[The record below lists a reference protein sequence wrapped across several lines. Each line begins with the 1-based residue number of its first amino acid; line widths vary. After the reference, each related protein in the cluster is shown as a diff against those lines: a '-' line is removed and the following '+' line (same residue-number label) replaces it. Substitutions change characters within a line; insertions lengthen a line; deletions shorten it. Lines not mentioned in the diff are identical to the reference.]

1 VIHVLEIII
10 GKLAIINFIILKAVS
25 MQITILNY
33 SMKLKKKPFKLF
45 VSTMLVALWG
55 SVALATTIIPF
66 PNLGEMAKASDAV
79 VVARATSNFEV
90 RSGTVTR
97 FRTSFTVVET
107 IKGTLAKDAN
117 FELQAWK
124 MKDGDFQRIIWGDP
138 EYVEGSVYLL
148 FLSQRSVEPFWQPQM
163 LSYGIFEREAIDG
176 ESYFVPS
183 KESLGLEVKA
193 RPDGIVPEPMAVYA
207 TKPLI
212 NKLREIV
219 NEGEEW
225 DKSDVIASDEI
236 NDRVYLEKA
245 PPAHCTYINIGGN
258 NARYTGFPADDII
271 LNSEDDGDSSF
282 TPPSAVHVQVSN
294 AVSDLETS
302 YGGIDYN
309 YSGTKNYV
317 PTCEGGSAGE
327 GNFLSVVGVREGLV
341 IFNDPCDEIDDLVGC
356 SGTLAV
362 GGLYASGTHDYD
374 GLTWASGYNTY
385 VIVND
390 SIGPNFCISAND
402 YKIMLIHEL
411 SHGLGIGHIASGAG
425 AANMNPS
432 CCNTIQPLDVQCLD
446 YTYAPLLPVELID
459 FTAQKESL
467 SVALQW
473 QTASEK
479 NNDHFLLQR
488 SVEGRAFETVGKIP
502 GAGNSQNL
510 KDYHF
515 IDQEPGDGLNYYRLK
530 QVDFDG
536 HFEYSEVRSV
546 RFDFVGEQISVYP
559 NPLDGE
565 LINVRFSSP
574 AEWEFDV
581 ELMDVNGTLLAQQ
594 KQFLEKGVNKL
605 QFSLSAHPSGVYWL
619 RFNYGPN
626 THTERIVK
634 L

>member
-1 VIHVLEIII
+1 
-10 GKLAIINFIILKAVS
+10 
-25 MQITILNY
+25 MQITIHNC

-55 SVALATTIIPF
+55 SMTFATTIIPF

-79 VVARATSNFEV
+79 VVAKAIRNFEKEMN
-90 RSGTVTR
+90 GWIR
-97 FRTSFTVVET
+97 FRTQFE
-107 IKGTLAKDAN
+107 IKDKISGEIEAY
-117 FELQAWK
+117 FEVQNMHLK
-124 MKDGDFQRIIWGDP
+124 NELMERRVDGDVTFK
-138 EYVEGSVYLL
+138 EGETYLL
-148 FLSQRSVEPFWQPQM
+148 FLHQSNYGYWQTKM
-163 LSYGIFEREAIDG
+163 LSYALFVEREKDG
-176 ESYFVPS
+176 QQLLVPVSEGLNYFQYS
-183 KESLGLEVKA
+183 
-193 RPDGIVPEPMAVYA
+193 RPDGQKIEPLKVYDRNGFCSHLKEVLAGSSVWNQELVATPFPNSNFNSGEFRSPPTHCRYLNDPEPPAFRGSPPWPRWQGFESNTPLPVYYHS
-207 TKPLI
+207 
-212 NKLREIV
+212 
-219 NEGEEW
+219 G
-225 DKSDVIASDEI
+225 
-236 NDRVYLEKA
+236 
-245 PPAHCTYINIGGN
+245 
-258 NARYTGFPADDII
+258 
-271 LNSEDDGDSSF
+271 GDSGCG
-282 TPPSAVHVQVSN
+282 SAIGKVQGSIANLN
-294 AVSDLETS
+294 ANYIHINLTD
-302 YGGIDYN
+302 GGTH
-309 YSGTKNYV
+309 SYV
-317 PTCEGGSAGE
+317 PSDCSEGAAGSEFTDWVAANLGT
-327 GNFLSVVGVREGLV
+327 SRAILV
-341 IFNDPCDEIDDLVGC
+341 QFNDPCNEIPNLSGC
-356 SGTLAV
+356 SGVLAF
-362 GGLYASGTHDYD
+362 GGTWWSGSTHTHDGIQWNNAGYGFVVTNNDFGTCFCNSGTNYD
-374 GLTWASGYNTY
+374 I
-385 VIVND
+385 VID
-390 SIGPNFCISAND
+390 
-402 YKIMLIHEL
+402 HEMTHAL
-411 SHGLGIGHIASGAG
+411 CAGHIDPLVANSGG
-425 AANMNPS
+425 VANMNPS
-432 CCNTIQPLDVQCLD
+432 CCNTIQTLDVQCLD
-446 YTYAPLLPVELID
+446 YTYGPLLPVELID

-565 LINVRFSSP
+565 LINVRFTSP

-581 ELMDVNGTLLAQQ
+581 ELMDVNGTLLFQQ

-605 QFSLSAHPSGVYWL
+605 QFSLSEHPSGVYWL